1 MTDLIHS
8 IDRYLRRSKASTP
21 PQELQALPYNV
32 VGFSEDMHRRNREL
46 KDFLFEKLYRHYR
59 VVRMQT
65 KAERIITDLFELYT
79 ANPPGALPD
88 TAQLLIPPSKGLEL
102 TVCDYIA
109 GMTDRFAIDEH
120 KRLFDVD
127 VLP

>member
-1 MTDLIHS
+1 
-8 IDRYLRRSKASTP
+8 
-21 PQELQALPYNV
+21 
-32 VGFSEDMHRRNREL
+32 MHRRNREL

-79 ANPPGALPD
+79 ANPGALPD
-88 TAQLLIPPSKGLEL
+88 TAQLLIPSKGLEL